1 MRQEACITN
10 IEDLKQWFDMN
21 QRQGAANPYFTIH
34 RGPES
39 KGDRIIFRNEEE
51 SDPERAWSMMEDMLE
66 MHTGQGGMFR
76 VFICDKPK
84 HNVGITTL
92 YKIPSAYPQGPAGI
106 GGMYPGMYGMY
117 GNPREM
123 VEQEVARERKLWE
136 MERKIDDMAAAQDAK
151 VGELDNM
158 LQEFM
163 PILKD
168 LGHKFGM
175 KIMGYGPAPMAAHI
189 PAAPPIAGNNATDQG
204 AEGYDYDRLEPA
216 LDELRTVIPDV
227 ESNIEK
233 LARWARENP
242 DMARQ
247 LLQNL

>member
-1 MRQEACITN
+1 MRNEACISN
-10 IEDLKQWFDMN
+10 IDDLKTWFDLN
-21 QRQGAANPYFTIH
+21 QKQGGPNPYFTIW
-34 RGPES
+34 RGVES
-39 KGDRIIFRNEEE
+39 KNDRIVFRNEEE
-51 SDPERAWSMMEDMLE
+51 GDPAAAWTMMEDVLE
-66 MHTGQGGMFR
+66 MHNGQGGVFR

-84 HNVGITTL
+84 HNVGITTY
-92 YKIPSAYPQGPAGI
+92 YKFPSMYPQQQTGI

-123 VEQEVARERKLWE
+123 VEIEVARERKVWE
-136 MERKIDDMAAAQDAK
+136 LERKIEDMAAAQDAK

-175 KIMGYGPAPMAAHI
+175 KIMGYGPPAPMAAHI
-189 PAAPPIAGNNATDQG
+189 PPPPQVTGDNATDLG
-204 AEGYDYDRLEPA
+204 EGYDYDRLEPA

-227 ESNIEK
+227 ETNIEK

-242 DMARQ
+242 EMARQ